1 LPVLG
6 RPGCVEPGE
15 IFLRRK
21 VGEFHERIGF
31 TGKFLEMD
39 FGNKVF
45 VARVNLAYDGIVMSD
60 EQYGKG
66 PSPITLN
73 YELLIFNSDKYIL

>member
-1 LPVLG
+1 
-6 RPGCVEPGE
+6 
-15 IFLRRK
+15 
-21 VGEFHERIGF
+21 
-31 TGKFLEMD
+31 MD
-39 FGNKVF
+39 FGNEVF
-45 VARVNLAYDGIVMSD
+45 VARVNPAYDGIVMSD